1 MAPTKA
7 DNPLKLTGGFDTSK
21 MEMQRAIIRERL
33 STLTEM
39 QVEILWNDRTVDI
52 GKVLGQHMVIE
63 VEVSPG
69 KRRAFRGIVTSVED
83 RGMQKG
89 MRHIVLELRTR
100 MWMLTR
106 NRNSRIFQNKNTK
119 DIIEE
124 VLRDHGLSAY
134 KMRQSET
141 GALREY
147 CVQYRES
154 DFDFISRLME
164 EEGFYHFV
172 DFDEGVGG
180 SDGLGTLVLADGKGA
195 HKPISSPKQVDF
207 IADRHQQ
214 SLHADDYVWEFRT
227 TQAITTGRIE
237 LQDFDFLQPKP
248 NNVRTKTTVAAQH
261 SYGNYELYDH
271 PGHFGKDTALGGL
284 RAQVQLEARNA
295 AHRVM
300 HGIGNLRDLAA
311 GRTFTFANSGLY
323 SHPQYGGKEYLV
335 TGVVHYIQSAAGFQ
349 SVDGPPFQ
357 GALDVLLDARETY
370 CAHFEAVENTVQ
382 FRAPQTTPW
391 PEIPGLLTA
400 IVVGKAGEE
409 IWTDVQGR
417 IKVKFHW
424 DRSPAKDETTTCW
437 VRVVTPWSGKAWGM
451 VAVPRIGQ
459 EVVIQFEEGDPD
471 RPICTG
477 MLYNGDNKP
486 PYAYPDNAT
495 QSGMISN
502 SSKNGGGYNELMF
515 EDKKDKE
522 LVRFRAERD
531 YEQVVCNN
539 ATVTIGEK
547 KDAGDLT
554 LTVQNNMTE
563 KVLEGDMSTTVAK
576 GNQTVTVETGNQDT
590 TIKKGHQTNTVE
602 TGNQTV
608 TISKGNQ
615 STTVTMGDLTVK
627 VSTGKISMEAMS
639 AIELKCGASS
649 IKLEPA
655 KVTIKSPVVEV
666 KADGKLDIS
675 SPMTTVKGDGM
686 LTLKGGLTMIN

>member
-1 MAPTKA
+1 MAPKKA
-7 DNPLKLTGGFDTSK
+7 ENPLSLTGGFDTSK

-52 GKVLGQHMVIE
+52 AKVLGQIMVIE
-63 VEVSPG
+63 VEVQPG
-69 KRRAFRGIVTSVED
+69 KTRSFRGIVISVED
-83 RGMQKG
+83 RGLQKG

-106 NRNSRIFQNKNTK
+106 NRNSRIFQSKTTRQ
-119 DIIEE
+119 IIEE
-124 VLRDHGLSAY
+124 VLRDHGLADF

-141 GALREY
+141 GPLRDY

-172 DFDEGVGG
+172 DFDEASG
-180 SDGLGTLVLADGKGA
+180 DGLGTLVLADGKGA
-195 HKPISSPKQVDF
+195 HKPISAPRQVDF
-207 IADRHQQ
+207 IADRNQQ
-214 SLHADDYVWEFRT
+214 SLHAADYIWEFRT
-227 TQAITTGRIE
+227 RQAITTGRIE
-237 LQDFDFLQPKP
+237 LADFDFLQPKP
-248 NNVRTKTTVAAQH
+248 NTVRKKTTLTAQH
-261 SYGNYELYDH
+261 PYGDYEIYDH
-271 PGHFGKDTALGGL
+271 PGHFGQDMALGGL
-284 RAQVQLEARNA
+284 RAQVRLEARNA

-300 HGIGNLRDLAA
+300 QGVGNLRDLAA
-311 GRTFTFANSGLY
+311 GRTFTFAKDGLY
-323 SHPQYGGKEYLV
+323 SHAQYGGKEYLV

-349 SVDGPPFQ
+349 SVDGPPLQ
-357 GALDVLLDARETY
+357 PALDVLLDARETY
-370 CAHFEAVENTVQ
+370 CAHFEAVESTVQ
-382 FRAPQTTPW
+382 FRAPLRTPW

-409 IWTDVQGR
+409 IWTDAQGR

-424 DRSPAKDETTTCW
+424 DRTETRDETTTCW
-437 VRVVTPWSGKAWGM
+437 VRVVTPWAGKGWGM
-451 VAVPRIGQ
+451 AAVPRIGQ

-502 SSKNGGGYNELMF
+502 SSKSGGGYNELMF
-515 EDKKDKE
+515 EDKKDEE

-531 YEQVVCNN
+531 YEQVVRNN
-539 ATVTIGEK
+539 ATVTIGDK

-554 LTVQNNMTE
+554 LTVHNNLTE
-563 KVLEGDMSTTVAK
+563 KVLDGDMSTTVAK
-576 GNQTVTVETGNQDT
+576 GNQTITVETGNQDT
-590 TIKKGHQTNTVE
+590 TIKKGHQTQTVE

-608 TISKGNQ
+608 TISQGNQ
-615 STTVTMGDLTVK
+615 STTVSMGDLTVK

-639 AIELKCGASS
+639 SIELKCGASS

-655 KVTIKSPVVEV
+655 KVTIKAPVVEV
-666 KADGKLDIS
+666 KADGKMDIS
-675 SPMTTVKGDGM
+675 SPITTVKGDGM
-686 LTLKGGLTMIN
+686 LTLKGGMTMIN